1 MKNTVIEFF
10 QNLPKEKHEQFN
22 EGFRLYRDSP
32 NKNLS
37 IERTLNAG
45 GYSERALENLLYDL
59 QKMHGI
65 TDVEKVSIN
74 IDDVSLQKSDGDERI
89 LILEQ
94 VSEIE
99 LENIL
104 SWAIDRQELFGDV
117 AALLDFAILQEN
129 EIAVDHLTKAV
140 EDLNEIE
147 DFRNKSILTFEE
159 ILTLFEED
167 LFAWGLKRKV
177 DSDDLEILLEFAISE
192 KYEHAIGV
200 LNKVIYH
207 LATPIL
213 PNSDSDAYVK
223 ALTEQNENLA
233 LDNKYLEEENQNLVD
248 EKEELEEEKEA
259 LKDEVQT
266 LKLAPKIDNQ
276 SIRVEFP
283 FLNNAECPDEFKILI
298 ADKITAWNR
307 YLELQE
313 QITVAKY
320 EKADVS
326 LDELARLGS
335 EAVKCFDDNQKI
347 YDELNCYQTTGKV
360 LGVHPLFKKLQ
371 LTREVENMTQEEL
384 YNYKGSS
391 SKYFSDNKKGLAKA
405 VKSKNEKKILEIKTR
420 VSERE
425 IKLALVNK
433 VLGINPK

>member
-22 EGFRLYRDSP
+22 EGFKLYRDSP

-65 TDVEKVSIN
+65 TDVEKVSVK
-74 IDDVSLQKSDGDERI
+74 IDDISLQKSDGDERL

-99 LENIL
+99 LENIV

-129 EIAVDHLTKAV
+129 EIAVDRLTKAV

-167 LFAWGLKRKV
+167 LFVWGLKRKEE
-177 DSDDLEILLEFAISE
+177 SDDLEILLEFAVSE
-192 KYEHAIGV
+192 KYEHAIGL
-200 LNKVIYH
+200 LNKVIDH

-213 PNSDSDAYVK
+213 PNSDNDAYVK
-223 ALTEQNENLA
+223 ALTEQNEDLA
-233 LDNKYLEEENQNLVD
+233 LDNQYLEEENQNLVD
-248 EKEELEEEKEA
+248 EKEELEGENEA

-283 FLNNAECPDEFKILI
+283 FLNNADCPDEFKILI

-307 YLELQE
+307 YLELQAD
-313 QITVAKY
+313 IAKA
-320 EKADVS
+320 ESGENTLDAAQLS
-326 LDELARLGS
+326 LIAN
-335 EAVKCFDDNQKI
+335 EAVKCFDENQKI

-360 LGVHPLFKKLQ
+360 LGVHPLFKKLR
-371 LTREVENMTQEEL
+371 LTREVETMTTDEL
-384 YNYKGSS
+384 IKYKGSS
-391 SKYFSDNKKGLAKA
+391 AKYLSVKKSALAKA
-405 VKSKNEKKILEIKTR
+405 KKTKDLEKIIEIETS
-420 VSERE
+420 VAERKD
-425 IKLALVNK
+425 KLFLVNK
-433 VLGINPK
+433 KLGV